1 MSVVCLIFAKMLVV
15 CLIYVLSSSCLS
27 HSCEKC
33 QLCVSFM
40 LYMLVVCLTYV
51 LSSSCVSH
59 LCDKCQLC
67 VSFIQ

>member
-1 MSVVCLIFAKMLVV
+1 MLVV
-15 CLIYVLSSSCLS
+15 CPLIKVIIVSCVS
-27 HSCEKC
+27 HSCDKC

-40 LYMLVVCLTYV
+40 LKMLVVCLIHV

-67 VSFIQ
+67 VSFM